1 MALCSFQNGN
11 FENPVQE
18 TRIYGL
24 PPRFQDVGCHF
35 AGSPCN
41 IEFLKKKKKCY
52 WKVLIGAITRLRF
65 ESAHL
70 LKKEKDHANGS
81 DILIL

>member
-41 IEFLKKKKKCY
+41 IEFLKKKKKMLLEGADRCNHKVAIRVGTPFEKRKRPCK
-52 WKVLIGAITRLRF
+52 WK
-65 ESAHL
+65 
-70 LKKEKDHANGS
+70 
-81 DILIL
+81 